1 MSTQHHKQENES
13 MTNIKTSIDV
23 PNPDYNL
30 PVIKTAYTKLNA
42 ALGSVCGF
50 RRGALVLITSPDN
63 GYRDELALD
72 LYLGAALVNKP
83 VMIDDTKKP
92 LILDVAFETPTSIY
106 QSGLMSRYRHLIE
119 DTEAKDFSLLE
130 KYGYQY
136 KSMIVP
142 DPKYF
147 KLNELFSIAH
157 KLMATGYELHQI
169 CVGDLSQI
177 DQTDLAGQP
186 IPLVEMYRRLRYFF
200 DKLGCTVITTLSL
213 DEIKR
218 IRERSNYSKTAI
230 EYLEHQR
237 NISIDEITLYVDT
250 VITVDFNGESLSI
263 VCDKNR
269 GSKLTE
275 PTQTIPI
282 AAEGYFKVDEA
293 WVSDDT

>member
-1 MSTQHHKQENES
+1 
-13 MTNIKTSIDV
+13 MTNVKTSINV
-23 PNPDYNL
+23 PNPGYGL
-30 PVIKTAYTKLNA
+30 PVVKTAYTKLNA
-42 ALGSVCGF
+42 ALGSVGGF
-50 RRGALVLITSPDN
+50 RRGALVLITSLDN

-106 QSGLMSRYRHLIE
+106 RSKLMSRYRHLIE
-119 DTEAKDFSLLE
+119 DTEVKDFSLLE

-136 KSMIVP
+136 KSMILA
-142 DPKYF
+142 DPKNF

-169 CVGDLSQI
+169 CVGDLSRI
-177 DQTDLAGQP
+177 DQTDLLGQP

-218 IRERSNYSKTAI
+218 MRKQKEPKTAT
-230 EYLEHQR
+230 EYLEYQR
-237 NISIDEITLYVDT
+237 SISIDAITLHVDT

-275 PTQTIPI
+275 PTQTMSI

-293 WVSDDT
+293 WVGDDTKDLS